1 MNYRFKIQYFSV
13 NTRIIINNNL
23 DKIKFLI
30 AKYINSNLISLKI
43 FNKSIIYHSL
53 KFIFLL
59 LNKYFLV

>member
-1 MNYRFKIQYFSV
+1 MNYRLKIQYISV
-13 NTRIIINNNL
+13 NIHIIINKNL

-43 FNKSIIYHSL
+43 FNKSIIYHNL